1 MILIMELKHLLPIF
15 WFLFIGFVV
24 VFAPE
29 CGKTGV
35 FVPSGRYD
43 KNRGLVLSSLASNVS
58 AQGGYFNTSLGQGPD
73 QVYALGMCIQGAEP
87 EVCYNCIDFASTL
100 LLSSC
105 PNQTEGLAWSEK
117 RVVCMVR
124 YSNSLFFGSL
134 TIEPHFPTPSQDDI
148 RSDLAEFD
156 QAWQLLTI
164 GMIANTT
171 SPSSKSKYYAADEA
185 TLPASRIIYAL
196 MQCTP
201 DLSLEDCRTCL
212 KQSVSDFQSCCNGK
226 QGGTVYRASCLF
238 RWDLFPFAEA
248 FSRITLAPPA
258 VTNTTT
264 KKDTI
269 TISMAIFKGIVSSIV
284 IIIILLL
291 LAFGFVFYRRRK
303 SYQES
308 SSDITITRSLQFDFK
323 AIEAATDKFSE
334 SNIIGR
340 GGFGEVFKAV
350 LNGTEVAIKRLSKSS
365 KQGAGEF
372 KNEVAVVAK
381 LHHRNLV
388 RLLGFCLEGEE
399 KILVYEFVPNK
410 SLDYFLFDTT
420 AENLVTC
427 AWKLWR
433 KGSQLELVDP
443 TISENC
449 ETEEVIRCIHIAL
462 LCVQQSPTDRP
473 SLSTINMM
481 LTSNSYVLPDPQ
493 QPGFFF
499 PNKSNKERDGLES
512 SQYTNR
518 CGKTGFSL
526 LDDTFDKNRRLLLSS
541 LASNASDQGGFYSAS
556 VGQGSE
562 QIYAEGLCIP
572 GAEPKDCSNCFNY
585 SSNSV
590 IERCRN
596 QTEGLIWSDDV
607 ILCMIRFSNRLF
619 SGSLEMEPSY
629 NLLVNGDIQVNL
641 TEFDRSWED
650 LTSHMIAEAT
660 SSSSQRK
667 YYAAEAVSLTSF
679 QNIYLLMQCTPF
691 ISLRDCN
698 TCLSQSVRDYKS
710 CCYGKKGGNVNRP
723 SCFFRTN
730 TNKRGIIVGI
740 TVVLTLVISVLL
752 VLGYSLCRRRKASQ
766 EFATERSS
774 MTTYGTAPPENATD
788 DITTSGSL
796 QFEFKSIET
805 ATSNFEKSNKLGHGG
820 FGEVYKGTFPNG
832 TEVAVKR
839 LSKTSGQGEQ
849 EFKNEVL
856 LVAKLQHRNLVRLLG
871 FSVEGEEKILVY
883 KFVHNKSL
891 DYFLFDSSIGNLV
904 TYVWRLWNNGSSLEL
919 IDPAMGEN
927 YDKDEV
933 IRCIHIGLLCV
944 QENPADRP
952 TMSIVFQMLTN
963 TTITLPIPQMPG
975 FVFRVRPE
983 PNPSAERLQP
993 GPSTAMS
1000 FACSIDDASITSV
1013 NPR

>member
-29 CGKTGV
+29 CGKTGF

-73 QVYALGMCIQGAEP
+73 RVYALGMCIQGAEP
-87 EVCYNCIDFASTL
+87 ELCYNCIDFASTL

-156 QAWQLLTI
+156 QAWQLLTS

-264 KKDTI
+264 KK
-269 TISMAIFKGIVSSIV
+269 
-284 IIIILLL
+284 
-291 LAFGFVFYRRRK
+291 
-303 SYQES
+303 ES

-410 SLDYFLFDTT
+410 SLDYFLFDPIKKGELDWTKRDNIIRGITRGILYLHQDSRLTIIHRDLKASNILLDVNMNPKIADFGMARIFGIDQSGANTNRIAGTRGYMPPEYVMQGQFSTKSDVYSFGVLVLEIICGRNNRFVHQSDTT

-449 ETEEVIRCIHIAL
+449 ETEEVIKCIHIAL

-518 CGKTGFSL
+518 SI
-526 LDDTFDKNRRLLLSS
+526 S
-541 LASNASDQGGFYSAS
+541 
-556 VGQGSE
+556 
-562 QIYAEGLCIP
+562 
-572 GAEPKDCSNCFNY
+572 
-585 SSNSV
+585 
-590 IERCRN
+590 
-596 QTEGLIWSDDV
+596 QTINDV
-607 ILCMIRFSNRLF
+607 
-619 SGSLEMEPSY
+619 
-629 NLLVNGDIQVNL
+629 
-641 TEFDRSWED
+641 
-650 LTSHMIAEAT
+650 
-660 SSSSQRK
+660 
-667 YYAAEAVSLTSF
+667 
-679 QNIYLLMQCTPF
+679 
-691 ISLRDCN
+691 
-698 TCLSQSVRDYKS
+698 
-710 CCYGKKGGNVNRP
+710 
-723 SCFFRTN
+723 
-730 TNKRGIIVGI
+730 
-740 TVVLTLVISVLL
+740 
-752 VLGYSLCRRRKASQ
+752 
-766 EFATERSS
+766 
-774 MTTYGTAPPENATD
+774 
-788 DITTSGSL
+788 
-796 QFEFKSIET
+796 
-805 ATSNFEKSNKLGHGG
+805 
-820 FGEVYKGTFPNG
+820 
-832 TEVAVKR
+832 
-839 LSKTSGQGEQ
+839 
-849 EFKNEVL
+849 
-856 LVAKLQHRNLVRLLG
+856 
-871 FSVEGEEKILVY
+871 
-883 KFVHNKSL
+883 
-891 DYFLFDSSIGNLV
+891 
-904 TYVWRLWNNGSSLEL
+904 
-919 IDPAMGEN
+919 
-927 YDKDEV
+927 
-933 IRCIHIGLLCV
+933 
-944 QENPADRP
+944 
-952 TMSIVFQMLTN
+952 
-963 TTITLPIPQMPG
+963 TITDL
-975 FVFRVRPE
+975 E
-983 PNPSAERLQP
+983 PR
-993 GPSTAMS
+993 
-1000 FACSIDDASITSV
+1000 
-1013 NPR
+1013 